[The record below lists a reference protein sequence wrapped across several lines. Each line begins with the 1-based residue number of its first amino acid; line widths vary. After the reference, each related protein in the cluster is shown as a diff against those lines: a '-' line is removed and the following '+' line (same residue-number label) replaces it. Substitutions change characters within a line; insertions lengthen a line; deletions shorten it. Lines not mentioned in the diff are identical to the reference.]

1 MRSILLPKPLITAA
15 VGSVLLVAVGTQ
27 GATAATKAP
36 APAAKSVASART
48 PAAYVPTR
56 AVTVLPRVSEAEAR
70 FLELADLIGQSCE
83 PRVLRAVG
91 RVASEPTPDS
101 TMPVL
106 VDPLPLHPTEECAA
120 QRHQLRIS
128 KAFSGTETGTYARMR
143 DRLTALRYPEARIH
157 RMPNFAGRP
166 VVRLDLR
173 VGSGHLALEVTDIGN
188 SVMVRAFGAPE
199 HVSVTEVRLKQE
211 VDWPTS

>member
-1 MRSILLPKPLITAA
+1 MRSILLPKSLITAA
-15 VGSVLLVAVGTQ
+15 AGGALLVAFGTQ
-27 GATAATKAP
+27 GASAATKAP
-36 APAAKSVASART
+36 APAAKPVAPART
-48 PAAYVPTR
+48 PAVYVPPR
-56 AVTVLPRVSEAEAR
+56 AVIVPPRVSEAEAR
-70 FLELADLIGQSCE
+70 FLEVADLIAQSCE
-83 PRVLRAVG
+83 PRVLRAEG
-91 RVASEPTPDS
+91 RVAAAPARDT

-106 VDPLPLHPTEECAA
+106 VDPLPLHPAEQCAA
-120 QRHQLRIS
+120 QRHQLRIG

-143 DRLTALRYPEARIH
+143 DRLTLLRYPEARIH
-157 RMPNFAGRP
+157 RMPDFSGRP

-173 VGSGHLALEVTDIGN
+173 VGSGNLALEVTDIGN